1 MQKQKF
7 TFIVDK
13 YQKVRGGWSKF
24 LNLYCVYCGYHVALY
39 QKDGPGPLMRSYL
52 DRILAPADLA
62 DLQHKKKVPEVH
74 CKHCGRLLGIPG
86 TYDVETRPAI
96 FWLAYV
102 LQQRVS
108 AGVYPPKV
116 EKIEYKLAVKSFNS

>member
-1 MQKQKF
+1 MKKQKYV
-7 TFIVDK
+7 FIEDN

-24 LNLYCVYCGYHVALY
+24 LNLYCVYCGQHVMLY

-52 DRILAPADLA
+52 DRIVAPVSLTGM
-62 DLQHKKKVPEVH
+62 QNRKTVPNIVCSH
-74 CKHCGRLLGIPG
+74 CHRLLGIPG
-86 TYDVETRPAI
+86 IYDEEDRKAI

-102 LQQRVS
+102 IVHRVG

-116 EKIEYKLAVKSFNS
+116 DKINIKLP